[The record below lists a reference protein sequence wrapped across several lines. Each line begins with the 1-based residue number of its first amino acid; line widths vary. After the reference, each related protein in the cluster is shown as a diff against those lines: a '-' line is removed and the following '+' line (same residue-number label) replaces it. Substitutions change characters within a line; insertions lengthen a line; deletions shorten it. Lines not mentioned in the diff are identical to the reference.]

1 MWQKYLSIHD
11 YVIRDCI
18 FTILKMYI
26 NVLSNIYSQHLDINI
41 GQTHLDNVTTID
53 VPSAK
58 QDTLIPRQ
66 YNSWVCRQATE
77 S

>member
-1 MWQKYLSIHD
+1 
-11 YVIRDCI
+11 
-18 FTILKMYI
+18 MYI